1 MQTGILG
8 LLWHDDAVRDAARL
22 EAAFRTRVPSGDTA
36 ARDTQHVG
44 QSTLTCVTTP
54 SNKPSSDVPKPQRV
68 YAGEGLIVAADAWLV
83 NGPQLLADLTLP
95 AATGAAELI
104 ARLYQS
110 NGEAGLDRLDGD
122 FAFVLLDTTT
132 QTVIARR
139 DPFGVRPLFWA
150 LVPGGGFAFCSLPE
164 VIPNAGL
171 IAGARDVDGVLDQ
184 LAHSSADRPR
194 TMIKGLNR
202 VPPCTQMTLQQ
213 GQSDPSYRRYWT
225 PQPATADVPEGFDA
239 WTDRLRTLMDGAVS
253 ARLPRTGD
261 LAASISSGLD
271 STSVTMLAERHLTSD
286 QHIFASTYAASVEAE
301 AKYPGMLDETE
312 VAAQVVAN
320 SNRISWEKMRLKTEP
335 IDMRPKLGA
344 AAWDIDPTGTPEFHT
359 AVRAAEL
366 GADVVLTGWGGDD
379 VVSYKGHGVSG
390 ALLKSGK
397 WAALR
402 DLRDHRKSMGERR
415 WKFYARAAFDSVF
428 SQGSRVREVLK
439 GPFRDTYNFNHKLM
453 TGLQKK
459 RRVKSPMQEYRSSD
473 TRANRMGA
481 ITSPVLAYRLEVLA
495 CHGLRSGVRYVHPM
509 LDRTLINFALT
520 CPPEYEFRDGLLR
533 APVRAAMAGILP
545 DVARLNAQTGYPL
558 VEASISIA
566 EAKEMFLTKLTE
578 FERDQ
583 RLHEWFDF
591 AFIRTH
597 LERLPS
603 VDDAAQHVIDVS
615 TSKKKQPSPVNLSFA
630 AVSSMAVLQQ
640 AMDEAERDAADS

>member
-1 MQTGILG
+1 MQSGILG
-8 LLWHDDAVRDAARL
+8 LLWHHDAVRDAARL
-22 EAAFRTRVPSGDTA
+22 EATFRTCVLSGDRA
-36 ARDTQHVG
+36 ARDTRHVG
-44 QSTLTCVTTP
+44 QSALTCLTTP
-54 SNKPSSDVPKPQRV
+54 SNKPASEAPTPLRV
-68 YAGEGLIVAADAWLV
+68 YAGGGLLVAADAWLV
-83 NGPQLLADLTLP
+83 NAPQLSADLGLH

-110 NGEAGLDRLDGD
+110 DGEAGLDRLDGD
-122 FAFVLLDTTT
+122 FAFVLLDMTTD
-132 QTVIARR
+132 TVIARR

-150 LVPGGGFAFCSLPE
+150 LVPGGGLAFCSLPE

-184 LAHSSADRPR
+184 LAHSSAERPR

-202 VPPCTQMTLQQ
+202 VPPCTQMTLRR
-213 GQSDPSYRRYWT
+213 GQADPTYRTYWK
-225 PQPATADVPEGFDA
+225 PQPVTADMPAGFDA
-239 WTDRLRTLMDGAVS
+239 WTDRLRILMDGAVS

-271 STSVTMLAERHLTSD
+271 STSVAMLAARNLTSD

-312 VAAQVVAN
+312 VASQVVAN
-320 SNRISWEKMRLKTEP
+320 SNRISWEKMRY
-335 IDMRPKLGA
+335 IDKPVAVDVPLGA
-344 AAWDIDPTGTPEFHT
+344 AAWDLDPTATPEFHT

-366 GADVVLTGWGGDD
+366 GADVILTGWGGDN
-379 VVSYKGHGVSG
+379 VVTYKGHGLSG

-397 WAALR
+397 WTALR
-402 DLRDHRKSMGERR
+402 DLHDHRKRAGERS

-428 SQGSRVREVLK
+428 SEGSAVREALK

-453 TGLQKK
+453 TGLQQK
-459 RRVKSPMQEYRSSD
+459 RREKSPMQEYRSSN
-473 TRANRMGA
+473 TQANRLAA
-481 ITSPVLAYRLEVLA
+481 ITSPVLAFRLEALA

-558 VEASISIA
+558 VEASLSIA
-566 EAKEMFLTKLTE
+566 EAKDVFLAKLAE
-578 FERDQ
+578 FERDP
-583 RLHEWFDF
+583 RLQDWFDF
-591 AFIRTH
+591 DFIRTH

-603 VDDAAQHVIDVS
+603 VEVARQHVIDVS
-615 TSKKKQPSPVNLSFA
+615 TSGKKQPSPINLSVA
-630 AVSSMAVLQQ
+630 AVSSMAALQK
-640 AMDEAERDAADS
+640 AMDEAEADAVG